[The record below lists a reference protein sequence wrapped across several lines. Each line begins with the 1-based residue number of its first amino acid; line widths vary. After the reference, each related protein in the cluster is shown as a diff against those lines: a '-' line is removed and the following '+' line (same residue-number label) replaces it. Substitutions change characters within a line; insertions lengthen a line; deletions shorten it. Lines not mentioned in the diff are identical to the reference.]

1 MWSFEGLQ
9 RPPGDRT
16 ARAAK
21 WEGMAR
27 SWEVVGGHCPTFWSA
42 ARAKVGQMR
51 KVKILSGYQLTSFCT
66 SFPTYYGF
74 EKDGFYPQNL
84 VSW

>member
-1 MWSFEGLQ
+1 MQ

-27 SWEVVGGHCPTFWSA
+27 LWEVVGGHCPTFWSA
-42 ARAKVGQMR
+42 ARAKVVQKKLGR
-51 KVKILSGYQLTSFCT
+51 IKSWAEREPTCT
-66 SFPTYYGF
+66 FRT
-74 EKDGFYPQNL
+74 
-84 VSW
+84 

>member
-1 MWSFEGLQ
+1 MWSFKGLQ

-27 SWEVVGGHCPTFWSA
+27 SWEVVGGHCPTFWNAS
-42 ARAKVGQMR
+42 GGS
-51 KVKILSGYQLTSFCT
+51 LSVFGVEETRRQREVTVLLRCD
-66 SFPTYYGF
+66 P
-74 EKDGFYPQNL
+74 NL
-84 VSW
+84 EQ